1 MRIPHYNI
9 MGDAYL
15 VTDPQPIIDLCDDI
29 YMARQSGQ
37 LEIEQALYRELI
49 ELYRSPESLIYHTK
63 VQ

>member
-1 MRIPHYNI
+1 